1 MEAIKSISQTFKKTY
16 LNELNFKKMKR
27 LYIVFIALFISSSTL
42 VSANDVTKQQDEKVI
57 AVYNGV
63 TDEGKYKFT
72 NDQKTV
78 LLFDELG
85 DDVTID
91 LYEEEYI
98 GKKFSITWEEEEY
111 DLMDDDG
118 ETTGEVE
125 VVRTILEIEELD

>member
-1 MEAIKSISQTFKKTY
+1 
-16 LNELNFKKMKR
+16 MKR